1 MSDKNQKELKGL
13 LQETLDRQK
22 DLDAKIETFEER
34 NEERAKK
41 LEDMATEDRER
52 IEAIE
57 KMPAQKVKV
66 QVPGSPNT
74 VDLYKGYDLNKQG
87 TRLKLADEDQKE
99 RIAKWF
105 IDCITGKA
113 AMNEGTPSEGGYL
126 VPDEYADVILGFAR
140 NVSYALQKSTIFP
153 MGSDILRVPAEDGAV
168 SVEITA
174 EAVAATES
182 EPTVAEKVLTA
193 KRIDA
198 YSILSNELLA
208 DSRFD
213 IVSWLTELF
222 AEKIGEKIDYE
233 CIQGTTLGT
242 GIETA
247 SGINEV
253 VMAYGDGGVED
264 ISNAYISAVINEL
277 TGNKLPGAEWV
288 VPKAFTHY
296 ARLLSDDNGNPLWG
310 SMRLSDPAG
319 VYGYPLHVVD
329 QFPADAVSSIVAVFG
344 NWKYMLLG
352 RRLDN
357 MTLDLDPYGL
367 FTSYQ
372 TRTRMITRW
381 AMVVGQPGG
390 LVRLMTN
397 AAATTT
403 T

>member
-13 LQETLDRQK
+13 LQETLEGQK
-22 DLDAKIETFEER
+22 EINEKIDAFEQRSEDQ
-34 NEERAKK
+34 AKK
-41 LEDMATEDRER
+41 LEEANDETKARVK
-52 IEAIE
+52 AIE
-57 KMPAQKVKV
+57 EMPAQKVKV
-66 QVPGSPNT
+66 KVPGSPNT

-87 TRLKLADEDQKE
+87 TRLQLADEDQKE

-105 IDCITGKA
+105 IDCIQGKA

-140 NVSYALQKSTIFP
+140 KVSYALQKSTIFP
-153 MGSDILRVPAEDGAV
+153 MGTDVLRVPAEDGAV
-168 SVEITA
+168 SVAITA

-182 EPTVAEKVLTA
+182 EPTVAERVLTA

-222 AEKIGEKIDYE
+222 AEKIGEKLDFE

-253 VMAYGDGGVED
+253 VMAYGDGEISD

-310 SMRLSDPAG
+310 SMRASDPAG
-319 VYGYPLHVVD
+319 IYGYPVHVVD
-329 QFPADAVSSIVAVFG
+329 QFPADAVSTIIAVFG